1 MTGRYAMKANMKLR
15 ITIAVLL
22 TSIGAGATAYAQ
34 TALSYFALTPC
45 RVVDTRNPNGVNGG
59 PIFGVASQRDFA
71 IRGNCGVP
79 TTAKAVTLNVTI
91 TGATTISFLSIWP
104 SGQARPNVSTI
115 NFRSTDPAL
124 ANGATVGLSTNAQDL
139 SVYNSDGN
147 VHVILDVSGY
157 YQ

>member
-1 MTGRYAMKANMKLR
+1 MKPYLK
-15 ITIAVLL
+15 IAAVILL
-22 TSIGAGATAYAQ
+22 VSVGAIGEAYAQ
-34 TALSYFALTPC
+34 SGLSYFALTPC
-45 RVVDTRNPNGVNGG
+45 RVVDTRNPSSTNGG
-59 PIFGVASQRDFA
+59 PIMGVASQRDFA

-104 SGQARPNVSTI
+104 SGLTRPNVSTI

-147 VHVILDVSGY
+147 VHVILDVTGY